1 MIKSMNKFE
10 KAQEILKEID
20 GDGWLII
27 CVEDSDVNSRFMLG
41 IGSHARHYIYVG
53 VDGNHKVIAVEMEA
67 PMIKRS
73 LKNKGVNAKVVS
85 YNSMKVLVDLLGPL
99 INKPRIALNFGE
111 NILNP
116 EGTAFADYI
125 RAGDYLSMKTL
136 APQTEFISAAPI
148 IDRLRSVKSP
158 DELKDLRNVCKATI
172 ELLETFPNWVKVGMT
187 ENEVKAKLEY
197 EYMKLG
203 KPSFG
208 AIVATGAHS
217 ADPHHNTSMKKIEP
231 GVLLID
237 TGLQIDEMCSD
248 ITWTFW
254 VGKKPEKEFTDAYNA
269 LYESKEVAHKFFTDG
284 TPNNVP
290 AKKCREYLAE
300 KGYDHEKLFFHGYGH
315 SLGFEAHDIGGRIS
329 WKVPDN
335 FKLKENMVYTSEPGL
350 YWADKWGIRL
360 EDDIIIGK
368 NKCEQVTY
376 NSKDPILI

>member
-1 MIKSMNKFE
+1 MIKNMNKFE
-10 KAQEILKEID
+10 KAQQVLEEID
-20 GDGWLII
+20 GDGWLIV

-41 IGSHARHYIYVG
+41 VASHARHYIYVG
-53 VDGNHKVIAVEMEA
+53 ADGNHKIIAVEMEA

-85 YNSMKVLVDLLGPL
+85 YNSMKDLVDLLGSL

-111 NILNP
+111 DILNP

-158 DELKDLRNVCKATI
+158 EELKDLRNVCKATI

-208 AIVATGAHS
+208 AIIATGAHS
-217 ADPHHNTSMKKIEP
+217 ADPHHNTSMKKIEL

-254 VGKKPEKEFTDAYNA
+254 VGKKPVKEFTYAYKA
-269 LYESKEVAHKFFTDG
+269 LFESKEVAHKFFTDG

-350 YWADKWGIRL
+350 YWVEKWGIRL
-360 EDDIIIGK
+360 EDDIIVGK
-368 NKCEQVTY
+368 DKCEQVTY

>member
-1 MIKSMNKFE
+1 MIRSMNKFE
-10 KAQEILKEID
+10 KAQQILKEID

-41 IGSHARHYIYVG
+41 IESHARHYIYVG
-53 VDGNHKVIAVEMEA
+53 ADGNHKVIAVEMEA

-73 LKNKGVNAKVVS
+73 LKNKGVDAEVVP
-85 YNSMKVLVDLLGPL
+85 YNSMKGLVDLLGSL

-111 NILNP
+111 DILNP
-116 EGTAFADYI
+116 EGTAFADHI

-148 IDRLRSVKSP
+148 IDKLRSVKSP
-158 DELKDLRNVCKATI
+158 EELKDLRNVCKATI

-231 GVLLID
+231 GVLLVD

-254 VGKKPEKEFTDAYNA
+254 VGKKPVKEFTDAYKA
-269 LYESKEVAHKFFTDG
+269 LFESKEVAHKFFTDG

-350 YWADKWGIRL
+350 YWVEKWGIRL

-368 NKCEQVTY
+368 GKCEQVTY
-376 NSKDPILI
+376 SSKDPIQI

>member
-1 MIKSMNKFE
+1 MIRTMNKFE
-10 KAQEILKEID
+10 KAQQVLKEIG

-41 IGSHARHYIYVG
+41 VESHARHYIYVG
-53 VDGNHKVIAVEMEA
+53 ADGNHKVIAVEMEA

-73 LKNKGVNAKVVS
+73 LKNKGVNAKVVP
-85 YNSMKVLVDLLGPL
+85 YNSMKGLVDLLGSL

-111 NILNP
+111 DILNP
-116 EGTAFADYI
+116 EGTAFADHI

-148 IDRLRSVKSP
+148 IDKLRSVKSP
-158 DELKDLRNVCKATI
+158 EELKDLRNVCKATI
-172 ELLETFPNWVKVGMT
+172 ELLESFPNWVKVGMT
-187 ENEVKAKLEY
+187 EKEVKAKLEY

-217 ADPHHNTSMKKIEP
+217 ADPHHNTSMKKIEL
-231 GVLLID
+231 GVLLVD

-254 VGKKPEKEFTDAYNA
+254 VGKKPVKEFTYAYKA
-269 LYESKEVAHKFFTDG
+269 LFESKEVAHKFFTDG

-329 WKVPDN
+329 WKVPDS

-350 YWADKWGIRL
+350 YWGEKWGIRL

-368 NKCEQVTY
+368 DKCELVTY